1 MWGVTSDRDRVD
13 GDGWTLKAFREHV
26 DTLLAELDRRYE
38 QRFEGQQTGLQAALS
53 SANAARVRAEAS
65 MERRFEG
72 VNEFR
77 QTLSDQANS
86 FIPRAEAVQ
95 RADANA
101 TRIAELA
108 ERVRGLEAER
118 TGGANVTAERNQSTH
133 AIVAIAGLLVG
144 AGGVAV
150 ALLG

>member
-26 DTLLAELDRRYE
+26 DTLLAELDHRYE

-53 SANAARVRAEAS
+53 SANADRVRAEAS

-77 QTLSDQANS
+77 QTLSDQANT

-108 ERVRGLEAER
+108 ERVRGLEGER
-118 TGGANVTAERNQSTH
+118 KGGATASGSIY
-133 AIVAIAGLLVG
+133 AAAGLFVG
-144 AGGVAV
+144 LGGLAVAGAV